1 VVPRFAFL
9 VPIVV
14 MVLGSTVLLAR
25 PPAVA
30 QEATPSA
37 LAAMA
42 NHPVTGTWQ
51 LVNKAADSSVY
62 PSVAVFH
69 ADGTYLEVLPWGS
82 PLLGV
87 WQPTGERTAEVTQV
101 VNYLADDRLVQGHG
115 RAALEVD
122 ATGQT
127 MTWHGVFVG
136 RFPNGQIE
144 SVDEVFSIGTRLE
157 AEQMV
162 PLQTLQATPIPF
174 PAATPEP

>member
-1 VVPRFAFL
+1 MSRFAL
-9 VPIVV
+9 VLSFVV
-14 MVLGSTVLLAR
+14 MILGSAVLLSR

-37 LAAMA
+37 LAAVA
-42 NHPVTGTWQ
+42 THPVTGAWT

-69 ADGTYLEVLPWGS
+69 PDGTYLEVLPWGS

-87 WQPTGERTAEVTQV
+87 WQPTGERTAVVTQV
-101 VNYLADDRLVQGHG
+101 VNYLVDDRLVQGHG
-115 RAALEVD
+115 RAEVEVD

-136 RFPNGQIE
+136 RFPNGQID
-144 SVDEVFSIGTRLE
+144 SADEVFSIGTRLE